1 MSDEPSQRAEAR
13 ARTKARRTKGFGRR
27 EAIFDL
33 FLSGFSHQQIAKALG
48 TSAAA
53 VRRIIDR
60 AVAGRRLD
68 APDRH
73 VRVQV
78 ARLMKA
84 LSHADFKLEKG
95 DVRAFGPY
103 LRIIAELDRYH
114 GLAPADWR
122 VRVLRTFGRRD
133 AAPPNG
139 EDVLPAPPP
148 LALTHAAPP
157 LDLDS
162 EPDVA
167 ASGVQPIEIAHDGT
181 DSEPPEAAKVAD
193 FGA

>member
-1 MSDEPSQRAEAR
+1 MTDEPSSSQRAEAR
-13 ARTKARRTKGFGRR
+13 ARAKKRRTKGFERR

-48 TSAAA
+48 TSPGA

-60 AVAGRRLD
+60 AVAERRLD
-68 APDRH
+68 APERY

-95 DVRAFGPY
+95 DIRAFGPY
-103 LRIIAELDRYH
+103 MKIISELDRYH
-114 GLAPADWR
+114 GLGPAS
-122 VRVLRTFGRRD
+122 LPPRR
-133 AAPPNG
+133 ARR
-139 EDVLPAPPP
+139 EEVLPARAP
-148 LALTHAAPP
+148 LALTRAAAP
-157 LDLDS
+157 LDPDS
-162 EPDVA
+162 RPDA
-167 ASGVQPIEIAHDGT
+167 AHSGIQRIEIAHDVT
-181 DSEPPEAAKVAD
+181 DLEPPEAAKVAD